1 MYCLIQ
7 LYVVIAEELSPHRP
21 LLKLFSVKAVGR
33 YFVLVICSTLIT
45 VFFQYSLHFG
55 RQLSYLCSSWLEL
68 SGMYVIGVA
77 LSEFPDIF
85 LQTEYMT
92 AEDINIGIGAILET
106 FEMM

>member
-7 LYVVIAEELSPHRP
+7 LYVVVAEELSPHRP

-33 YFVLVICSTLIT
+33 YFVLVICSILIA

-55 RQLSYLCSSWLEL
+55 RQLSYLCSVWLEL
-68 SGMYVIGVA
+68 SGMYAIGAA
-77 LSEFPDIF
+77 LSELPDIL

-92 AEDINIGIGAILET
+92 AEDINIGIGAVLET